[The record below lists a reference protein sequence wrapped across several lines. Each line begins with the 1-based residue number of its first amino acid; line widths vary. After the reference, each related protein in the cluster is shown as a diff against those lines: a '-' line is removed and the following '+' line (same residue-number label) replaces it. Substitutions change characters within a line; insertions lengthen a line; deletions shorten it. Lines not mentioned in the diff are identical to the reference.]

1 MRWGVRLIEKILVA
15 LDGSE
20 PADRALDF
28 AVDLAGKYSAE
39 LVLLS
44 VFEPVIPSLL
54 YPPMDLP
61 IAPSVAVGSYAEELK
76 AHHRKV
82 LTHARRK
89 AKKARPDLKI
99 STKIVEGRPAE
110 KIVETAE
117 QGKFDMIVIG
127 SQGLGGIKKIFLG
140 SVSDRVADEA
150 SCPVLI
156 IK

>member
-1 MRWGVRLIEKILVA
+1 MRLIEKILVA
-15 LDGSE
+15 LDGSK

-28 AVDLAGKYSAE
+28 ALDLAGKYSAE
-39 LVLLS
+39 IVLLS

-54 YPPMDLP
+54 YSPADLP
-61 IAPSVAVGSYAEELK
+61 IAPSMAVGSYSKELK
-76 AHHRKV
+76 AQHRRV
-82 LTHARRK
+82 LAHARRK

-99 STKIVEGRPAE
+99 STKILEGRPSE

-117 QGKFDMIVIG
+117 QGKFDIIIMG
-127 SQGLGGIKKIFLG
+127 SQGLGRIKKIFLG